1 VEKMKMIPISCPWC
15 DKEITEKGKGLIP
28 LTIHL
33 TKHNK
38 TELSML
44 IVDWMCNGIPKKERI
59 K

>member
-1 VEKMKMIPISCPWC
+1 M
-15 DKEITEKGKGLIP
+15 P

-38 TELSML
+38 TELAML
-44 IVDWMCNGIPKKERI
+44 IIDWMVNGIPKKEGI